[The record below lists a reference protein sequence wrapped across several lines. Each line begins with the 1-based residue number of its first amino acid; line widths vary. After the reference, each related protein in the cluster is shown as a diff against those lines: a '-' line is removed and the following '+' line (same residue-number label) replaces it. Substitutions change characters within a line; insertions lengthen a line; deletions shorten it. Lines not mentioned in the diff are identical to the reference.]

1 MGAIKYNSNSKH
13 MKSSKK
19 TVSNILHYS
28 KVMAK
33 EEKQKIEAS
42 IVKQNRT
49 SIFYL
54 EVFGAVILN

>member
-1 MGAIKYNSNSKH
+1 